1 LAIGV
6 LVVTG
11 AGVAHAVGSS
21 LAVSGQSFLT
31 VMLSASGVGLV
42 CWPLAVV
49 SVITASK
56 GGATTAFI
64 AAIVGGLL
72 VVTGFADFGYSQL
85 PFAWPA
91 DLDRLLVALT
101 LGGGIGLAF
110 GGWVAMRRNA
120 GQPKR

>member
-1 LAIGV
+1 V
-6 LVVTG
+6 L
-11 AGVAHAVGSS
+11 
-21 LAVSGQSFLT
+21 
-31 VMLSASGVGLV
+31 ASGCRQRDHRQQRRCDG
-42 CWPLAVV
+42 
-49 SVITASK
+49 
-56 GGATTAFI
+56 FI
-64 AAIVGGLL
+64 AAVVGGLL
-72 VVTGFADFGYSQL
+72 VVTGFADFANFGYSQL